1 MSIRTLSIVFV
12 ATISLCGIRST
23 AQTALDLDGRA
34 TSPFE
39 AGRVAVL
46 IFVRTDCPVSNRY
59 APEIRRLAE
68 EFQGRAVFWL
78 IYPDRKESAQTV
90 QKHLDEFGYRL
101 PALRDLQHE
110 LVRKAGAKITPE
122 AAVFYGS
129 ELRYLGRIDDRAI
142 DFGTFRPAATTRDL
156 ENAVQAVI
164 AGRAAHP
171 ASRDP
176 VGCYIS
182 DLE

>member
-1 MSIRTLSIVFV
+1 MSIRTLSVVFV
-12 ATISLCGIRST
+12 AATSLCGFGSS
-23 AQTALDLDGRA
+23 AQTGLDLKGRA

-39 AGRVAVL
+39 AGKVAVL

-68 EFQGRAVFWL
+68 EFQGRAAFWL
-78 IYPDRKESAQTV
+78 IYPDRKESAQAV
-90 QKHLDEFGYRL
+90 QKHVDEYGYRL
-101 PALRDLQHE
+101 PALRDTRHE

-129 ELRYLGRIDDRAI
+129 ELRYLGRIDDRAV
-142 DFGTFRPAATTRDL
+142 DFGTFRPAPTTRDL
-156 ENAVQAVI
+156 EDAVRAVI
-164 AGRAAHP
+164 AGRPAHP
-171 ASRDP
+171 AAKDP